1 MEETQ
6 SGNIIPVSIED
17 EVKQSYLNYA
27 MSVIVSRALPD
38 VRDGLKPVHRRILY
52 AMNELG
58 LASNKETKKCARIVG
73 EVLGKYHPH
82 GDQSVYD
89 ALVRMAQWFS
99 LKYPLI
105 YGQGNFGNL
114 DGDSAAA
121 MRYTEAKM
129 EKYAELMMT
138 DINKDTVDWMPN
150 YDESTQEPTV
160 LPSAFPNLLVNGS
173 NGIAVGMATNM
184 APHNINE
191 VCAAVSAYIQNPDIT
206 VEELMQYIKGPDF
219 PTGGLIY
226 GTEGIKK
233 AYRTGRGKVLIR
245 SKCSIETMKSG
256 RMCIVVTEIPYMV
269 NKKSLLERIADL
281 VKDKKIEDIS
291 ALRDESSDRVGVRIV
306 IELKK
311 DANVKM
317 TLNKLYL
324 LSDLQKSFSIINL
337 ALVKGKPETLN
348 LKQLI
353 FHYVE
358 HRKEVVTRRT
368 VFDLNKAKAR
378 CHILEGLKIA
388 LANIDEIIALIKASK
403 TVDEAR
409 KRLIERFAFSEIQAN
424 AILEMRLQKL
434 TNLETEKILN
444 ELAEI
449 LKMIAYYEDLLAHE
463 DKLMGVVRTEIEQ
476 VSEANQ
482 SSRQTEI
489 LLQEAEEI
497 DAEDMIVE
505 ENVVVLISNKGFI
518 KRQPVSSY
526 RIQNRGGAGSSSTKF
541 HVDDFLEHLFIA
553 STHEYIV
560 FLTNEGRA
568 YYLKVHEIPESS
580 KAAKGTHIKQLL
592 SITANE
598 EISAV
603 VALKE
608 FNETSFLFMATGC
621 GNVKRLATSELE
633 NAKTRGKIVIRL
645 QQGDR
650 LVSVIPTDGNREM
663 FLVTRKGLALHFK
676 EEDVR
681 VMGRIA
687 SGVRGIRLT
696 KGDEVVAVLSFKENE
711 QLFLISEFG
720 FAKRTDLE
728 NSTSHS
734 RGTKGIIYYKA
745 GEKTGELVGALCVS
759 EKDELV
765 CITSQ
770 GMTLKLKV
778 DQIPVLGRSAS
789 GVRAVRVKEPDCL
802 VGVARVVNEDAPDE
816 K

>member
-1 MEETQ
+1 M
-6 SGNIIPVSIED
+6 
-17 EVKQSYLNYA
+17 
-27 MSVIVSRALPD
+27 
-38 VRDGLKPVHRRILY
+38 
-52 AMNELG
+52 
-58 LASNKETKKCARIVG
+58 
-73 EVLGKYHPH
+73 
-82 GDQSVYD
+82 
-89 ALVRMAQWFS
+89 
-99 LKYPLI
+99 
-105 YGQGNFGNL
+105 

-291 ALRDESSDRVGVRIV
+291 ALR
-306 IELKK
+306 ELKK

-720 FAKRTDLE
+720 FAKRTNLE

-734 RGTKGIIYYKA
+734 RGSKGIIYYKA

>member
-6 SGNIIPVSIED
+6 PGNIIPVSIED

-191 VCAAVSAYIQNPDIT
+191 VCAAVSAYIRNPDIT

-311 DANVKM
+311 DAGVRIVIELKKDANVKM

-337 ALVKGKPETLN
+337 ALVKGRPETLN

-409 KRLIERFAFSEIQAN
+409 KRLTERFDFSEIQAN

-449 LKMIAYYEDLLAHE
+449 LKMIAYYEDLLTHE
-463 DKLMGVVRTEIEQ
+463 DKLMGVVRSEIEQ

-482 SSRQTEI
+482 SDRQTEI

-541 HVDDFLEHLFIA
+541 HVDDFLEHLFI
-553 STHEYIV
+553 
-560 FLTNEGRA
+560 
-568 YYLKVHEIPESS
+568 ESS

-720 FAKRTDLE
+720 FAKRTNLE

-734 RGTKGIIYYKA
+734 RGSKGIIYYKA